1 MQNTLK
7 LSIDSDR
14 EQSEPLS
21 ERYQIITTANED
33 GLKDT
38 ISIRSHMTQRDHN
51 PQKDTI

>member
-1 MQNTLK
+1 MENTFE
-7 LSIDSDR
+7 LSPDSDR

-38 ISIRSHMTQRDHN
+38 ISIRSHMTQWDHKLQN
-51 PQKDTI
+51 DTT